1 MTLGRPFRPKG
12 QMVAIE
18 EAFQH
23 APPPVAQAPTTS
35 EVR

>member
-1 MTLGRPFRPKG
+1 
-12 QMVAIE
+12 MVAIE
-18 EAFQH
+18 EASIKKRCGIKFQH